1 MIENAGT
8 EARRLTRLRIT
19 PAGCSDYFVAAEPPV
34 NADVSVAEP
43 ESGIG
48 LEGKEEWVKY
58 GREPLSN
65 VIPGEA
71 EDARP

>member
-1 MIENAGT
+1 
-8 EARRLTRLRIT
+8 
-19 PAGCSDYFVAAEPPV
+19 VAVEPPV

-43 ESGIG
+43 ESDIG
-48 LEGKEEWVKY
+48 LEGKEERANY

-71 EDARP
+71 RHQN